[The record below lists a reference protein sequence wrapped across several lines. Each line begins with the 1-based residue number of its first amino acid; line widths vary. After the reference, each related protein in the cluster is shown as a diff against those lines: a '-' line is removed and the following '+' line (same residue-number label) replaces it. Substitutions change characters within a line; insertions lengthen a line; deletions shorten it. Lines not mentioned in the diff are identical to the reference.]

1 MTYAMTTRRD
11 PGHRDGRVRDTP
23 FGERFTLFAEVLGIG
38 VLVTLASLPLVTWPA
53 AMAAGCA
60 AVRRCVP
67 DGPSVGTARRFAAD
81 WRRALRGGTLRGAAR
96 LAALAFLAADLRIA
110 AVAA

>member
-38 VLVTLASLPLVTWPA
+38 VLVTLASLPW
-53 AMAAGCA
+53 
-60 AVRRCVP
+60 
-67 DGPSVGTARRFAAD
+67 
-81 WRRALRGGTLRGAAR
+81 
-96 LAALAFLAADLRIA
+96 
-110 AVAA
+110 